1 MTCNFL
7 MMQFTNVSILAFLPN
22 KILVWHYNG
31 FREKLFPEVIYFLDD
46 DYFNQKMPIILLSK
60 DKIIIAINESIAKM
74 YGCKALRMDACQYII
89 NSNIVNLL

>member
-31 FREKLFPEVIYFLDD
+31 FREKLFPGVIYFLDD
-46 DYFNQKMPIILLSK
+46 DYFNQKMPIMLLFK
-60 DKIIIAINESIAKM
+60 DKTIMLSMKVLQKSTDAKH
-74 YGCKALRMDACQYII
+74 
-89 NSNIVNLL
+89 

>member
-31 FREKLFPEVIYFLDD
+31 FREKLFPGVIYFLDD
-46 DYFNQKMPIILLSK
+46 DYLNQKMPIMLLFK
-60 DKIIIAINESIAKM
+60 DKNIIVINETTAKI
-74 YGCKALRMDACQYII
+74 YGWKTLRMNACQ
-89 NSNIVNLL
+89 

>member
-31 FREKLFPEVIYFLDD
+31 FREKLFTGVIYFLDD
-46 DYFNQKMPIILLSK
+46 DYFNQKMPFILLFK
-60 DKIIIAINESIAKM
+60 DKIIIVINETTAKI
-74 YGCKALRMDACQYII
+74 YGWKTLRMNACQ
-89 NSNIVNLL
+89 

>member
-31 FREKLFPEVIYFLDD
+31 FREKLFPGVIYFLDD
-46 DYFNQKMPIILLSK
+46 DYLNQKMPFILLFK
-60 DKIIIAINESIAKM
+60 DKIIIVINETTAKI
-74 YGCKALRMDACQYII
+74 YGWKTLRMNACQ
-89 NSNIVNLL
+89 

>member
-31 FREKLFPEVIYFLDD
+31 FREKLFPGVIYFLDD
-46 DYFNQKMPIILLSK
+46 DYFNQKMPFILLFK
-60 DKIIIAINESIAKM
+60 DKIIIVINETTAKI
-74 YGCKALRMDACQYII
+74 YVWKTLRMNACQ
-89 NSNIVNLL
+89 

>member
-31 FREKLFPEVIYFLDD
+31 FREKLFPGVIYFLDD
-46 DYFNQKMPIILLSK
+46 DYFNQKMPIMLLFK
-60 DKIIIAINESIAKM
+60 DKNIMLSMKVLQKSTDAKH
-74 YGCKALRMDACQYII
+74 
-89 NSNIVNLL
+89 

>member
-31 FREKLFPEVIYFLDD
+31 FREKLFPGVIYFLDD
-46 DYFNQKMPIILLSK
+46 YYFNQKMPFILLFK
-60 DKIIIAINESIAKM
+60 DKIIIVINETTAKI
-74 YGCKALRMDACQYII
+74 YGWKTLRMNACQ
-89 NSNIVNLL
+89 